1 MIDKAKLKEE
11 LFELF
16 TSSYHISKDDVKDYY
31 LVRNIN
37 IGGFELYCHFLYYK
51 FAIHLKTGEM
61 HLFDTN
67 VRIEDD

>member
-1 MIDKAKLKEE
+1 MIDKAKLEEE

-16 TSSYHISKDDVKDYY
+16 TSSYHISKDDVKEYG
-31 LVRNIN
+31 LVSVIN
-37 IGGFELYCHFLYYK
+37 IGDFPLYCHLLYYK
-51 FAIHLKTGEM
+51 IAIRLKTGEI